1 VGEQASVGGGNG
13 MILLVPLGALA
24 DVKQFDPFPPVA
36 GAPFAYPGGLFARC
50 VRTLLPVLTEA
61 NARRCLRPTGGR
73 HDVDARTAS
82 VRCLRAMAPG
92 D

>member
-1 VGEQASVGGGNG
+1 MGGGNG

-36 GAPFAYPGGLFARC
+36 GAPFAYPGGFFAARC
-50 VRTLLPVLTEA
+50 VSTLLPVLTA
-61 NARRCLRPTGGR
+61 TNARRCLRPTGGR

-82 VRCLRAMAPG
+82 LRCLRAMAPG